1 MIDVFPPHQ
10 QEQIRVQLAGTL
22 AGIVSQQLLPT
33 SDGKGRVVAVE
44 VLLATPAVRNLIREG
59 KTHQIYTSM
68 QAGGKFGMQ
77 VMDQHLAEL
86 VKKGKVT
93 YEMALERCHHI
104 EEFNRLTG
112 RG

>member
-1 MIDVFPPHQ
+1 V
-10 QEQIRVQLAGTL
+10 
-22 AGIVSQQLLPT
+22 
-33 SDGKGRVVAVE
+33 
-44 VLLATPAVRNLIREG
+44 REG

-86 VKKGKVT
+86 TKAGQIS
-93 YEMALERCHHI
+93 YDMALERAHHV

-112 RG
+112 RS

>member
-1 MIDVFPPHQ
+1 MLV
-10 QEQIRVQLAGTL
+10 
-22 AGIVSQQLLPT
+22 
-33 SDGKGRVVAVE
+33 
-44 VLLATPAVRNLIREG
+44 ATPGVRNLIRKG

-86 VKKGKVT
+86 VKKGTVT
-93 YEMALERCHHI
+93 YEAALERAHHL
-104 EEFNRLTG
+104 EEFNRLAG